1 MVYAHCNFISIAIIM
16 IYLQK
21 KKSIGIPWQRC
32 YRSHTVDI
40 CIMSRMG

>member
-21 KKSIGIPWQRC
+21 KNQYVFRGNDVID
-32 YRSHTVDI
+32 HTL
-40 CIMSRMG
+40 